1 MNRFQRRRA
10 HRRARQRAAVQ
21 HTHRQAKSRAAL
33 WLRFL
38 ARLLRAFR

>member
-10 HRRARQRAAVQ
+10 QRRARQRAAVQ
-21 HTHRQAKSRAAL
+21 HTRQHVHSRAAL